1 MICCQISYR
10 RRNWEANL
18 ARHSQFPSINSFRIV
33 CFLLSLHENRRDA
46 ETHRSFVCVSAF
58 LSSGD
63 KRDKPRDVA
72 WNFWARH
79 LREVGLRLED
89 LEGTAKMM
97 DKCGLNV
104 TNVALA
110 IPTIRVVHHGLMISS
125 CDKGPS
131 SQGAMCQD
139 EDRRSFVGYLPW
151 PLDSPA
157 REALTL

>member
-1 MICCQISYR
+1 M
-10 RRNWEANL
+10 

-72 WNFWARH
+72 WNCWARH
-79 LREVGLRLED
+79 LCEVGLRLED

-97 DKCGLNV
+97 DKCG
-104 TNVALA
+104 
-110 IPTIRVVHHGLMISS
+110 
-125 CDKGPS
+125 
-131 SQGAMCQD
+131 
-139 EDRRSFVGYLPW
+139 
-151 PLDSPA
+151 
-157 REALTL
+157 